1 MSEYL
6 LTLNAGSSSV
16 KFSLFDTADKEIE
29 LVTSGEVE
37 CLGHDAC
44 FRVDKTGC
52 GIESRQL
59 GYTDHAGAISY
70 VINWINVTFHVA
82 RVVAIGHRIV
92 HGGLKY
98 TQPVLINSD
107 VFAYLKG
114 LEPLAPL
121 HQPHNLTGV
130 SAARAAFPSLP
141 QVACFDTAFHHG
153 RAFNEEAF
161 ALPTSFYDR
170 GIRRFG
176 FHGLS
181 YEYIL
186 CRLSEIKP
194 EAASGRVII
203 AHLGAGASL
212 CALLG
217 GRSIATTM
225 GFSALEGLPMG
236 SRSGSLD
243 PGLLLYLI
251 EHDKLSTP
259 QLSHLLYHQSGLL
272 GLSGLSSDMRKLE
285 ASQDLAAQRAVDYF
299 IHCVKKQVAAMAA
312 TINGLDT
319 LIFTGGIGVHSAF
332 VRAGVIAGLDWMG
345 LYLNSNANQRGELCI
360 SSVESSISAF
370 VIETDEQTM
379 IARHTLEAIN
389 LR

>member
-1 MSEYL
+1 MPEHL

-16 KFSLFDTADKEIE
+16 KFSLFDLNNKEPVRIAD
-29 LVTSGEVE
+29 GEVE
-37 CLGHDAC
+37 CLGGEAC
-44 FRVDKTGC
+44 FHIEKPGC
-52 GIESRQL
+52 AHESRQV
-59 GYTDHAGAISY
+59 GCADHASAISL
-70 VINWINVTFHVA
+70 IIDWINASFPA
-82 RVVAIGHRIV
+82 GFIKAIGHRVV

-98 TQPVLINSD
+98 SKPTLIDSD
-107 VFAYLKG
+107 VFTYLKG

-153 RAFNEEAF
+153 RAFNEEAY
-161 ALPTSFYDR
+161 ALPISFYDR

-186 CRLSEIKP
+186 SRLAEIKP
-194 EAASGRVII
+194 EAASGRVIM

-236 SRSGSLD
+236 SRSGSID

-251 EHDKLSTP
+251 EHDKISSS
-259 QLSHLLYHQSGLL
+259 QLSRLLYHESGLI

-285 ASQDLAAQRAVDYF
+285 ASNEMAAHRAVDYF
-299 IHCVKKQVAAMAA
+299 IHCIKKQVASMAA

-319 LIFTGGIGVHSAF
+319 FIFTGGIGVHSAF
-332 VRAGVIAGLDWMG
+332 VRAGVIDGLGWMG
-345 LYLNSNANQRGELCI
+345 LCLNDQANQRGEFCI
-360 SSVESSISAF
+360 SSVESCVRVF
-370 VIETDEQTM
+370 VIETDEQTV
-379 IARHTLEAIN
+379 IARHTLEVMN
-389 LR
+389 

>member
-16 KFSLFDTADKEIE
+16 KFSLFEVANKQTRLIA
-29 LVTSGEVE
+29 SGEVE
-37 CLGHDAC
+37 RLQHDAC
-44 FRVDKTGC
+44 FHAGKTDCEIETWQLGRVD
-52 GIESRQL
+52 
-59 GYTDHAGAISY
+59 HAEAISH
-70 VINWINVTFHVA
+70 VINWVNATFPAA
-82 RVVAIGHRIV
+82 RIIAIGHRVV

-98 TQPVLINSD
+98 TRPVLITSD
-107 VFAYLKG
+107 VYSYLKG

-121 HQPHNLTGV
+121 HQPHNLTGI
-130 SAARAAFPSLP
+130 SAARDAFPSLP

-181 YEYIL
+181 FEYIL
-186 CRLSEIKP
+186 CRLFEINP
-194 EAASGRVII
+194 DVASGRVVV

-212 CALLG
+212 CALLR

-225 GFSALEGLPMG
+225 GFSSLDGLPMG
-236 SRSGSLD
+236 SRSGSVD

-251 EHDKLSTP
+251 EHDKLSIS

-272 GLSGLSSDMRKLE
+272 GLSGLSSDMRQLQ
-285 ASQDLAAQRAVDYF
+285 ASHELAAQRAVDYF
-299 IHCVKKQVAAMAA
+299 IHCVKKQIATMAA
-312 TINGLDT
+312 TINGLDA
-319 LIFTGGIGVHSAF
+319 LVFTGGIGFHSAF
-332 VRAGVIAGLDWMG
+332 VRAGVVEELRWMG
-345 LYLNSNANQRGELCI
+345 LCLNNNANQHGELCI
-360 SSVESSISAF
+360 SSVESSVQIF

-379 IARHTLEAIN
+379 IARHTLEVIN
-389 LR
+389 L